1 MKDTNQPNYTE
12 KTAKQ
17 EADAIY
23 ADKGT
28 RWGVAKVPVHSH
40 NGVDT
45 NQIPFDNLSQKK
57 VYVHWTIPGSSAAT
71 ASNYGVFWIAPV
83 ACTVTGFAE
92 VHEVAGTAGGTV
104 SLQLERLQG
113 TEAPGAG
120 DDLLNSALSLK
131 SAANTVQYGS
141 ITKSRTSGRGLAN
154 LAAGDRLCLKDS
166 GTLTTLSNVTVVV
179 TIMY

>member
-1 MKDTNQPNYTE
+1 MNSTNQPNYTE
-12 KTAKQ
+12 KTAKD
-17 EADAIY
+17 EARSVY
-23 ADKGT
+23 QDKGT
-28 RWGVAKVPVHSH
+28 RFGVAQVPVHTH

-45 NQIPFDNLSQKK
+45 TQVPFDNLSQKK
-57 VYVHWTIPGSSAAT
+57 VYIHWTIPSTAAAT
-71 ASNYGVFWIAPV
+71 AANYGVFWIAPV

-120 DDLLNSALSLK
+120 DELLAAALSLK
-131 SAANTVQYGS
+131 TTANTVQYGN
-141 ITKSRTSGRGLAN
+141 IKLSRSGGRALAN

-166 GTLTTLSNVTVVV
+166 GTLTTLSNVTVLV
-179 TIMY
+179 TVMY

>member
-17 EADAIY
+17 EAGAIY
-23 ADKGT
+23 DDKGT
-28 RWGVAKVPVHSH
+28 RWGVAKVPVHTH

-57 VYVHWTIPGSSAAT
+57 VYVHWTLPGSSAAT
-71 ASNYGVFWIAPV
+71 AANYGVFWIAPV
-83 ACTVTGFAE
+83 ACTVIGFAE

-113 TEAPGAG
+113 TEAPGSG
-120 DDLLNSALSLK
+120 DELLASALSLK
-131 SAANTVQYGS
+131 STANTVQYGNIKLTRS
-141 ITKSRTSGRGLAN
+141 AGRALAN

-166 GTLTTLSNVTVVV
+166 GTLTSLSNVTVLV
-179 TIMY
+179 TVMY